1 VTEKSGQSE
10 NFEQIKEK
18 AKARIEEER
27 QTFSNE
33 GPRSNNASPMTDFLL
48 DCAKTG
54 QIGDA
59 RAYISLMKGH
69 HCYDHAAARWYQY
82 QGHYWSEDAV
92 SNVVAGVDQLIEVYE
107 EEAKRWFW
115 RRIKAKKQNDENAA
129 KEAEKNEAIYL
140 KKIAKLQDKTYR
152 LNVLYLSAA
161 GENSL
166 GISGEGWDRNP
177 YLIACPNGVIDL
189 EKGEFRPGRP
199 EDYIKTSCPTEW
211 LGEDEPAPR
220 WSRLLEEVFGGDSEL
235 IAYVK
240 RLLGYGITGL
250 VIHHIL
256 IILWGIGRNGKGTL
270 LEILHFVLGPL
281 VGPIQAE
288 LLLEQRNPRSSA
300 GPSPDIMALQGKR
313 IVWASE
319 TEEGRKLNTGKVK
332 WLTGGDTLVGRVPYG
347 KREVPFPPSHL
358 LFLLTNFKPRVNAAD
373 FAMWQ
378 RIHLI
383 PFKFSGDCIQ
393 FLIDYRK
400 MGFRDACQY
409 VGREVTS
416 PTHSLSGRKATRSHW
431 VPRKTTAP
439 TDLWQERARRLVEE
453 SENWLFQPSTLGQKM
468 LGWLKERRG
477 LSEETI
483 KKYRLGLIPINR
495 WEGHEQWGLEPD
507 LKEDGTP
514 KKIWLPRGLTIP
526 LCLDGN
532 ILRIRIRRPKMD
544 LKSGDDRRYQ
554 TIRGADSRAMLLE
567 PYRDIQVVVE
577 SDLDA
582 ILVVQ
587 EAQGLVGAVS
597 LGTAGKTPDEEAV
610 AVFRRSRLILVSL
623 DSDDA
628 GAKAAWR
635 WWLNHFP
642 QARRWPPVGG
652 KDPGDMLL
660 AGINLRTW
668 IEAGI
673 DEYGE
678 GSGDLAHA
686 QAMEAEPLPLPAQ
699 EKDTEPER
707 EQAFQAPQDS
717 ASTCFGCF
725 HFPRAIHLFFRISP
739 HLHPKTRLAE
749 I

>member
-1 VTEKSGQSE
+1 M
-10 NFEQIKEK
+10 NIL
-18 AKARIEEER
+18 
-27 QTFSNE
+27 
-33 GPRSNNASPMTDFLL
+33 DLL
-48 DCAKTG
+48 QAD
-54 QIGDA
+54 
-59 RAYISLMKGH
+59 
-69 HCYDHAAARWYQY
+69 
-82 QGHYWSEDAV
+82 
-92 SNVVAGVDQLIEVYE
+92 GV
-107 EEAKRWFW
+107 
-115 RRIKAKKQNDENAA
+115 
-129 KEAEKNEAIYL
+129 
-140 KKIAKLQDKTYR
+140 
-152 LNVLYLSAA
+152 
-161 GENSL
+161 
-166 GISGEGWDRNP
+166 
-177 YLIACPNGVIDL
+177 
-189 EKGEFRPGRP
+189 
-199 EDYIKTSCPTEW
+199 
-211 LGEDEPAPR
+211 
-220 WSRLLEEVFGGDSEL
+220 
-235 IAYVK
+235 YVK
-240 RLLGYGITGL
+240 RVATTKGGEYSGPCPLCQDGKDRFRVWPEQGDG
-250 VIHHIL
+250 
-256 IILWGIGRNGKGTL
+256 GRWWCR
-270 LEILHFVLGPL
+270 
-281 VGPIQAE
+281 QC
-288 LLLEQRNPRSSA
+288 
-300 GPSPDIMALQGKR
+300 
-313 IVWASE
+313 
-319 TEEGRKLNTGKVK
+319 GR
-332 WLTGGDTLVGRVPYG
+332 
-347 KREVPFPPSHL
+347 
-358 LFLLTNFKPRVNAAD
+358 
-373 FAMWQ
+373 
-378 RIHLI
+378 
-383 PFKFSGDCIQ
+383 SGDCIQ
-393 FLIDYRK
+393 FLRDYRK

-416 PTHSLSGRKATRSHW
+416 PTPSLSGRKAARTIW
-431 VPRKTTAP
+431 EPRVTTAP

-453 SENWLFQPSTLGQKM
+453 SENWLFHPSIFGQKM

-567 PYRDIQVVVE
+567 PHRDIQVVVE

-597 LGTAGKTPDEEAV
+597 LGTAGKTPDKEAV

-660 AGINLRTW
+660 AGMNLRTW

-678 GSGDLAHA
+678 GSGDLAHV
-686 QAMEAEPLPLPAQ
+686 QAMEAEPPLHLAGAEEEPVFEENHETVPPSTPVTLSAVPATTSPDLL
-699 EKDTEPER
+699 ESTFTCFSCSHFRPAVSPNPT
-707 EQAFQAPQDS
+707 QAFGRCEKRRRGRFGVATACRVMAVAPPCGD
-717 ASTCFGCF
+717 
-725 HFPRAIHLFFRISP
+725 
-739 HLHPKTRLAE
+739 
-749 I
+749 